1 MATIDIKHMKLFNN
15 QVKMNSKTLM
25 SSASD
30 AKIQTKRK
38 PKVSLIIGGTKSGKS
53 SYALKYT
60 LGFGNTPGERA
71 VVTTSKERTQE
82 IKEECKI
89 LEIAEENSVSIF
101 EEEDNISNI
110 IKAIP
115 HSAQIIL
122 IDNISVWIG
131 NLIRDKKDSI
141 TFSAELEKLIEE
153 TNKDIILISNIVG
166 LGIIP
171 DTYFDREFRDES
183 GRFNQQLA
191 AIANNVILMIAGIPV
206 AIKGELL

>member
-60 LGFGNTPGERA
+60 LGFGNTSKERA
-71 VVTTSKERTQE
+71 VITTSKDRTKE
-82 IKEECKI
+82 IKEECKL
-89 LEIAEENSVSIF
+89 LEINKENSVSIF
-101 EEEDNISNI
+101 EEEENISNI

-131 NLIRDKKDSI
+131 NLIKDKKDCISL
-141 TFSAELEKLIEE
+141 SAELEKLISE

-171 DTYFDREFRDES
+171 DSYFDREFRDAS
-183 GRFNQQLA
+183 GSFNQELA
-191 AIANNVILMIAGIPV
+191 TIANNVILMVAGIPV

>member
-30 AKIQTKRK
+30 AKIQTKKK

-60 LGFGNTPGERA
+60 LGFGNTPEERA
-71 VVTTSKERTQE
+71 VVTTSSERTQE
-82 IKEECKI
+82 IKDEC
-89 LEIAEENSVSIF
+89 IALDIESDNGVSIF
-101 EEEDNISNI
+101 EEEDNLTNVLKNI
-110 IKAIP
+110 P
-115 HSAQIIL
+115 STAQIVL

-131 NLIRDKKDSI
+131 NLIRDKKDSL
-141 TFSAELEKLIEE
+141 SLRAELEKMIGE
-153 TNKDIILISNIVG
+153 TNRDIILISNIVG

-171 DTYFDREFRDES
+171 DSYFDREFRDES

-191 AIANNVILMIAGIPV
+191 AIANNVILMVAGIPV

>member
-38 PKVSLIIGGTKSGKS
+38 PKISLIIGGTKSGKS

-60 LGFGNTPGERA
+60 LGFGNTPEERA
-71 VVTTSKERTQE
+71 VVTTSLERTKE
-82 IKEECKI
+82 INDECSL
-89 LEIAEENSVSIF
+89 LEITREKGVSIF
-101 EEEDNISNI
+101 EEEDNIANV
-110 IKAIP
+110 IKSIP
-115 HSAQIIL
+115 SSAQIIL
-122 IDNISVWIG
+122 IDNISVWIA
-131 NLIRDKKDSI
+131 NLIRDNKDSKL
-141 TFSAELEKLIEE
+141 FRDELEKLLSE

-171 DTYFDREFRDES
+171 EANFDREFRDES
-183 GRFNQQLA
+183 GRVNQQLA
-191 AIANNVILMIAGIPV
+191 ALANNVILMVAGIPI

>member
-38 PKVSLIIGGTKSGKS
+38 PKISLVIGGTKSGKS

-60 LGFGNTPGERA
+60 LGFGNTPEERA
-71 VVTTSKERTQE
+71 VVTTSLDRTKE
-82 IKEECKI
+82 INEECSL
-89 LEIAEENSVSIF
+89 LEITREKGVSIF
-101 EEEDNISNI
+101 EEEDNIANV
-110 IKAIP
+110 IKSIP
-115 HSAQIIL
+115 SSAQIIL
-122 IDNISVWIG
+122 IDNISVWIA
-131 NLIRDKKDSI
+131 NLIRDNKDSKL
-141 TFSAELEKLIEE
+141 FRDELEKLLSE

-171 DTYFDREFRDES
+171 ESNFDREFRDES
-183 GRFNQQLA
+183 GRVNQQLA
-191 AIANNVILMIAGIPV
+191 ALANNVILMVAGIPI